1 MRRIVR
7 GGMAARIS
15 SKKEIDLAK
24 SENDMDR
31 INCAWKNTNEKILKL
46 TKSVSMTEY
55 IRRQNTKWVAH
66 VARASNDT
74 LTKRLMFVDEKFT
87 KRGNHN
93 KTVLENVIVREEEKG
108 KSIETFLR
116 ECTKRKF
123 GLSN

>member
-1 MRRIVR
+1 MVR
-7 GGMAARIS
+7 GGMARMS

-24 SENDMDR
+24 NANDMDR
-31 INCAWKNTNEKILKL
+31 INWAWKNTNEKILKL
-46 TKSVSMTEY
+46 TKSVSMNEY
-55 IRRQNTKWVAH
+55 IRNQNRKWVAH

-74 LTKRLMFVDEKFT
+74 FTKRLMFVEEKFT

-93 KTVLENVIVREEEKG
+93 KTVLDKVIAEEEEKG